1 MYVRWVYMYVFSYAY
16 SAGYSK
22 RKLSVCHIIHMCNFN
37 LRLMNTRNEAH
48 PNTYSN
54 LNSNSQFNFNCHR
67 FGGDWWQFK
76 QLRRNL
82 CYTICAMTT
91 NTHEV
96 FRFAKLFLWRRRQR
110 FLIPFSAIALPPLP
124 PATSL
129 VSHLKWTQIVCV
141 RFIDAHPSD
150 TTAFDQARRRWQRRR
165 RRRTCLSA
173 LCLNVCVRVCVC
185 PTQPASLS
193 AENTYLNVNRFWT
206 PTVAAIPADPPDSL
220 VLLPVCS
227 LQPR

>member
-1 MYVRWVYMYVFSYAY
+1 MTKSFTTSNQSSRSIQSLSLTAVKAPSRKQLYVDICISLVCMLGVYEYMYVFSYAY

-96 FRFAKLFLWRRRQR
+96 FRFAKLFL
-110 FLIPFSAIALPPLP
+110 
-124 PATSL
+124 
-129 VSHLKWTQIVCV
+129 
-141 RFIDAHPSD
+141 
-150 TTAFDQARRRWQRRR
+150 
-165 RRRTCLSA
+165 
-173 LCLNVCVRVCVC
+173 
-185 PTQPASLS
+185 
-193 AENTYLNVNRFWT
+193 
-206 PTVAAIPADPPDSL
+206 
-220 VLLPVCS
+220 
-227 LQPR
+227 

>member
-1 MYVRWVYMYVFSYAY
+1 MYVRCVYVFSYAY

-48 PNTYSN
+48 PNTNSN

-110 FLIPFSAIALPPLP
+110 FLIPFSAIASPPSPPLLP
-124 PATSL
+124 SFPIWSELKLFAYALLTHIHQIQP
-129 VSHLKWTQIVCV
+129 HLTK
-141 RFIDAHPSD
+141 RDDDDNDDGDAH
-150 TTAFDQARRRWQRRR
+150 
-165 RRRTCLSA
+165 
-173 LCLNVCVRVCVC
+173 V
-185 PTQPASLS
+185 
-193 AENTYLNVNRFWT
+193 
-206 PTVAAIPADPPDSL
+206 
-220 VLLPVCS
+220 
-227 LQPR
+227 